1 MNKKIVMKTEI
12 VDGNL
17 NCVIEWKNLGDIRK
31 LVDILVETFELSV
44 NTSHHEEVTLVQSP
58 PADEVIILD
67 IVEQDI
73 VEQDEEKK
81 SSVFPLENKDD
92 FHKILQRW
100 GIAEKSFK
108 NYNFFYNEKLYELF
122 DDPQELIKYFEEKI
136 KDTTITSYNVG
147 NLMNSFVILWKFQQ
161 EKPFISRN
169 EKNKLFDI
177 HGKLKEMKKKL
188 TQKTE

>member
-31 LVDILVETFELSV
+31 LVDILVETFEIQHSIR
-44 NTSHHEEVTLVQSP
+44 H
-58 PADEVIILD
+58 VIPQEQPQQQQVEID

-73 VEQDEEKK
+73 VEQNDEKK

-92 FHKILQRW
+92 FHKILQSW
-100 GIAEKSFK
+100 GILEKSFK

-122 DDPQELIKYFEEKI
+122 DDPEELIKYFEEKI
-136 KDTTITSYNVG
+136 KDDTTITSYNVG
-147 NLMNSFVILWKFQQ
+147 NLMNSFVIIWKFQQ
-161 EKPFISRN
+161 EKPFISIN